1 MSVSTCV
8 ASLARQ
14 FSYWLSCSLCFPGK
28 CRLLAKGCGYFVP
41 KWVWLGISLV
51 RERFQSRSSLFSQN
65 RAILWAFKLLQYL
78 VSFPDPSH
86 GGGGGRVWEHR
97 YTKVVLEER
106 NLWLVGRANT
116 SRAS

>member
-1 MSVSTCV
+1 MGLQTPPV
-8 ASLARQ
+8 L
-14 FSYWLSCSLCFPGK
+14 
-28 CRLLAKGCGYFVP
+28 
-41 KWVWLGISLV
+41 SLV
-51 RERFQSRSSLFSQN
+51 PRPIARGGG
-65 RAILWAFKLLQYL
+65 
-78 VSFPDPSH
+78 